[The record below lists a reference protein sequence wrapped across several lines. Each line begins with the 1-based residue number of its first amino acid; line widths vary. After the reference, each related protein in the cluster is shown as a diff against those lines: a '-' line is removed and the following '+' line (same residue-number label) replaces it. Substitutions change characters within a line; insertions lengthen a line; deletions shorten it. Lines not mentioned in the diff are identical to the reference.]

1 MKFFRSSIGAILLLV
16 TCCLNVGLV
25 AYAGSDIEE
34 AKQCMSTDS
43 DNDIDCLLRLFL
55 KNKPTLFRK
64 LAQEGNPNY
73 QYLLGRAYEGG
84 DVGVPQDYAEAVRWY
99 RKSAIQGNGMAQM
112 ALGMMYFDGRGV
124 TRSHKAAFTWLEP
137 AAEQGEPLAQVTL
150 GTMYE
155 AGDGVPQDYIQSY
168 MWFNIAANS
177 FSDTHHP
184 SFSGPREVATM
195 ARGLVTER
203 MTPDQIAEA
212 QKITREWKPKKVT
225 SRLTENWF
233 DEMLQ

>member
-1 MKFFRSSIGAILLLV
+1 
-16 TCCLNVGLV
+16 
-25 AYAGSDIEE
+25 
-34 AKQCMSTDS
+34 MSTDS
-43 DNDIDCLLRLFL
+43 DNGIDCLMRLFL

-84 DVGVPQDYAEAVRWY
+84 DVGVPQDFGEAVRWY
-99 RKSAIQGNGMAQM
+99 RKSAVQGNGMAQM

-124 TRSHKAAFTWLEP
+124 ARSHNAAFTWLEP
-137 AAEQGEPLAQVTL
+137 ATEQGKPLAQVTL

-177 FSDTHHP
+177 FSDTHH
-184 SFSGPREVATM
+184 SNFAGPREVVTM
-195 ARGLVTER
+195 ARGLVVER
-203 MTPDQIAEA
+203 MTPDRITEA
-212 QKITREWKPKKVT
+212 QKMAREWEPKKAT

-233 DEMLQ
+233 NAMLQ